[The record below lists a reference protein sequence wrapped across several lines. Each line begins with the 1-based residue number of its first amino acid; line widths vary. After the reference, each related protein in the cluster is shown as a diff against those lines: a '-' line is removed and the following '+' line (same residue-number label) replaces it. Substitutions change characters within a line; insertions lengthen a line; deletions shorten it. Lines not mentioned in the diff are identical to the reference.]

1 MATLFLIIIYLAFIS
16 LGLPDSV
23 LGSVWPA
30 MYRDCGAPFSGAGV
44 ISMVLSFGTVISSLL
59 SGRMLRR
66 FGTGRVAAVSVLL
79 TAAALLGF
87 SVSHSFVWL
96 LVCAVPLGLGAG
108 SIDAGLNDYVAV
120 HFQASHMNW
129 LHGCW
134 GVGATLGPVIAS
146 ACMDWGYS
154 WRRGYLVISI
164 IQFCLAVVVLLSLP
178 LWDKVAKESGASAP
192 VEEIS
197 PKAGKRNLLA
207 LPGLPYVLAAFVLYI
222 AMECVTGVW
231 GGSFLVE
238 VKGLETAEA
247 ARMVSLFYAGITIG
261 RFLSGFI
268 ALRIQDKLIIRIGE
282 GICLAGVLL
291 MLLPL
296 PSVFFAAALLLLG
309 LGCAPIFPAML
320 HLTPERFGKEKSRDI
335 MGFQM
340 AFSYLGSTFAPP
352 LFGLLASRTS
362 MMLYPGF
369 LAAAAALLALTTALT
384 DRKIKPAANGQR

>member
-44 ISMVLSFGTVISSLL
+44 ISMVLSFGTVISSFL

-66 FGTGRVAAVSVLL
+66 FGTGKVAAVSVLL

-134 GVGATLGPVIAS
+134 GIGATLGPLIAS
-146 ACMDWGYS
+146 SCMDLGYS
-154 WRRGYLVISI
+154 WRQGYLVISI
-164 IQFCLAVVVLLSLP
+164 IQFCLAAVMLLSLP
-178 LWDKVAKESGASAP
+178 LWNKVAKESGASGA

-197 PKAGKRNLLA
+197 PKSGKRNLFSV
-207 LPGLPYVLAAFVLYI
+207 PGLPYVLAAFILYI
-222 AMECVTGVW
+222 AVECVAGIW
-231 GGSFLVE
+231 GSSFLVKE
-238 VKGLETAEA
+238 KGMGTAEA

-261 RFLSGFI
+261 RFLSGFVT
-268 ALRIQDKLIIRIGE
+268 RWIQDKVMIRIGE
-282 GICLAGVLL
+282 GICFAGILV

-296 PSVFFAAALLLLG
+296 PSMFFAAALLMVG
-309 LGCAPIFPAML
+309 LGCAPVFPAML
-320 HLTPERFGKEKSRDI
+320 HMTPERFGREKSRDI

-340 AFSYLGSTFAPP
+340 AFSYLGSTFVPP
-352 LFGLLASRTS
+352 LFGFLASRTS
-362 MMLYPGF
+362 MALYPGF
-369 LAAAAALLALTTALT
+369 LVVAVVLLALTTALS
-384 DRKIKPAANGQR
+384 DRSVKPVVN